1 MQAKTAINLLSVA
14 IVFILII
21 GFVGGIMYGN
31 SLKMPTEYAL
41 RAIDDMERIKDEKA
55 GLMYWIDDEYEVLA
69 EVSKE
74 TEWTLSCT
82 ISMLGVWV
90 VSALIALMLYAK
102 SVQLQIA
109 DEILDEVKKIESK
122 KVVKTV
128 TRTVMQKQA
137 AESEPAKNT
146 NE

>member
-41 RAIDDMERIKDEKA
+41 RAIDDMERIKDEDEI
-55 GLMYWIDDEYEVLA
+55 LYWIDDEYKEL
-69 EVSKE
+69 EEESKE

-102 SVQLQIA
+102 SVQLQIT

-128 TRTVMQKQA
+128 TRTVMQKQP
-137 AESEPAKNT
+137 AESEPAENT